1 MVMMV
6 MMMMMLIMMTMMMM
20 IVVIVR
26 LFSARNFTFNQ
37 TSTSTCLHPNPRWS
51 DKEHFARKKLDWEHY
66 TNNTVFDIM
75 GLSELFH
82 LPPTKFMAFATFIAK
97 VLKFWNILNFL
108 RKKTSY
114 FNQKCGKTFRVPWF
128 LGRAMVMICIAFKPG
143 IKQQSP
149 SAKWNDA
156 QIVIKF
162 ARARIFCTT
171 SSSRPVEAQKKN
183 IHGNIF
189 ALT

>member
-1 MVMMV
+1 
-6 MMMMMLIMMTMMMM
+6 
-20 IVVIVR
+20 
-26 LFSARNFTFNQ
+26 
-37 TSTSTCLHPNPRWS
+37 
-51 DKEHFARKKLDWEHY
+51 
-66 TNNTVFDIM
+66 M
-75 GLSELFH
+75 GLGELLH
-82 LPPTKFMAFATFIAK
+82 LPSTKFMASETFIEK
-97 VLKFWNILNFL
+97 VLKCS
-108 RKKTSY
+108 KKTSY

-128 LGRAMVMICIAFKPG
+128 CGNIMVMICIAFKQG

-149 SAKWNDA
+149 LAKWNDA